1 MSKLFTLSYTLYNA
15 DFTTNSGTLND
26 SILIF
31 ELKPYLFDG
40 II

>member
-1 MSKLFTLSYTLYNA
+1 MSKLFTLYYTLYNA
-15 DFTTNSGTLND
+15 DLTTNSGILNG

-31 ELKPYLFDG
+31 KLKPYLFDG